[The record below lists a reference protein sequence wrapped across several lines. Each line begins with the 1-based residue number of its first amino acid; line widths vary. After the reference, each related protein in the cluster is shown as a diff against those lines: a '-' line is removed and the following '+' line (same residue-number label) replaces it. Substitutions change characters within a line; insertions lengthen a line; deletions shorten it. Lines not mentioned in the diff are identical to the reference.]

1 MEEHQIA
8 EIQEQQTKQ
17 EQIAE
22 VQSVINHKQAKDFT
36 DEEKVAI
43 IIKAK
48 QIGDKK
54 AAEEFGTTYWVV
66 KHLRK
71 HYKPASLN
79 ESANKLFNTLNNT
92 LNNSMNTQSTAI
104 KKANDFTDEEKA
116 AIIAQTMQIG
126 DIKTAKKFGTSRWVV
141 RRLRMYQNVAET
153 KSLASANDR
162 IHDKNNN
169 KNSVVAIGAQTKSRG
184 NDHSEFKRLS
194 RENEILQKRIIT
206 LAEEI
211 NKLKNA
217 ISMLTA

>member
-1 MEEHQIA
+1 MKEHQIA

-17 EQIAE
+17 EQVAE

-79 ESANKLFNTLNNT
+79 ESANKLFNTLNN
-92 LNNSMNTQSTAI
+92 SMNTQSTAI
-104 KKANDFTDEEKA
+104 KKAKDFTDEEKA

-162 IHDKNNN
+162 IHDKSNN

-184 NDHSEFKRLS
+184 DDHSEFKRLS

-206 LAEEI
+206 LAEQM

>member
-79 ESANKLFNTLNNT
+79 ESANKLFNTLNN
-92 LNNSMNTQSTAI
+92 SMNTQSTAI
-104 KKANDFTDEEKA
+104 KKAKDFTDEEKA

-162 IHDKNNN
+162 IHDKSNN

-184 NDHSEFKRLS
+184 DDHSEFKRLS

-206 LAEEI
+206 LAEQM

>member
-1 MEEHQIA
+1 MEKQQIT
-8 EIQEQQTKQ
+8 EIQTQQEQQ

-22 VQSVINHKQAKDFT
+22 AQSIINHKQAKDFT

-48 QIGDKK
+48 QMGDKK
-54 AAEEFGTTYWVV
+54 TAEEFGTTYWVV

-79 ESANKLFNTLNNT
+79 ESANKLLNT

-104 KKANDFTDEEKA
+104 RKAKDFTDEEKA
-116 AIIAQTMQIG
+116 VIIAQTMQIG
-126 DIKTAKKFGTSRWVV
+126 DIKTAQKFGTSRWVV
-141 RRLRMYQNVAET
+141 RHLRMYQNVAGT
-153 KSLASANDR
+153 KSFAASNDR
-162 IHDKNNN
+162 IHNN

-184 NDHSEFKRLS
+184 DDQFEFKRLS

-206 LAEEI
+206 LAEQM

-217 ISMLTA
+217 ISMLMA